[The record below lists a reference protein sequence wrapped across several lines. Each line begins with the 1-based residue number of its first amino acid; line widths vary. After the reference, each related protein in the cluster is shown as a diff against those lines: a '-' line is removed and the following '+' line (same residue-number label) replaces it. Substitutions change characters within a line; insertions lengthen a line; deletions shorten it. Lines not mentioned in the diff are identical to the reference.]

1 MTDNEQQH
9 EAVLQRIA
17 TAAAQAA
24 AEAVV
29 RVAEAAALQV
39 SSTAAQTAQVL
50 AESTRLDLQYIKDD
64 LKEIKARLNT
74 QFVTRDV
81 FDPIRNLVY
90 GQVALILVAVA
101 TGVLALVLR
110 THGVQ

>member
-1 MTDNEQQH
+1 MTDTEQQH
-9 EAVLQRIA
+9 EEVLQRIA
-17 TAAAQAA
+17 SSAAQAA

-39 SSTAAQTAQVL
+39 SDTAAQTARVL
-50 AESTRLDLQYIKDD
+50 AESTRIDLQYIKDD
-64 LKEIKARLNT
+64 LREIKTRLQT

-90 GQVALILVAVA
+90 GQVGLILIAVA

-110 THGVQ
+110 GD

>member
-1 MTDNEQQH
+1 MTDIEQQH
-9 EAVLQRIA
+9 EEALQRIA
-17 TAAAQAA
+17 SAAAQAA

-39 SSTAAQTAQVL
+39 SATAEQTARVL
-50 AESTRLDLQYIKDD
+50 AESTRIDLQYIKDA
-64 LKEIKARLNT
+64 LKKIESRLDT

-90 GQVALILVAVA
+90 GQVGLILIAVA

-110 THGVQ
+110 GN